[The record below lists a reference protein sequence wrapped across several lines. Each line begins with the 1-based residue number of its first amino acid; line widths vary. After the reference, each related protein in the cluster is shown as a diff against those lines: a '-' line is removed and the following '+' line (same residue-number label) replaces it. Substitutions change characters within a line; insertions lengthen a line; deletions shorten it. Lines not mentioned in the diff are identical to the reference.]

1 LSEIGD
7 MEEME
12 RHIIEKE
19 KENEVFNDREGEID
33 EES

>member
-12 RHIIEKE
+12 RHIIKKE